1 MIAFKQD
8 DTKPR
13 SERSPNPVTFFC
25 ICFYW
30 PPRCL
35 CHLSHQ
41 EAHGASIPSGGWTG
55 NVGISDHHEHAAKS
69 SGGRARQELT
79 RCQPARLLLTGSS
92 ARLLMWSP
100 TLPKT
105 VHSWKIKNVDLRYK
119 YWKWDWL
126 AWKSSLRKITCS
138 YYPDIS
144 YAKTILALD
153 YLLPVPFALQ
163 YFLMQVHGAFSFCRH
178 Y

>member
-1 MIAFKQD
+1 MTQSLGLRGHQILLHSSAFAFTGCPAACATSRTRKHMELPFHPAAEQEMLESLI
-8 DTKPR
+8 TMSTQPR
-13 SERSPNPVTFFC
+13 AAVE
-25 ICFYW
+25 
-30 PPRCL
+30 
-35 CHLSHQ
+35 
-41 EAHGASIPSGGWTG
+41 
-55 NVGISDHHEHAAKS
+55 EHD
-69 SGGRARQELT
+69 RN
-79 RCQPARLLLTGSS
+79 CQPARLLLTGSS

-138 YYPDIS
+138 HYPDIS